1 MRYRNALSPI
11 LDGPSI
17 LADYPQYVEPLPV
30 ENRYLAPPLVD
41 DASGSLCV
49 RSWRYWYNARGI
61 VEFENRLDP
70 AATAVMVV
78 HPWGIDD
85 DHGYRTPEPAGCGF
99 FCTVEKNAVGLAHMR
114 EVIDPFLKRMRP
126 RVNMVGYSLINT
138 EDPIRKKLYA
148 SVLTEPGELD
158 IETGERELAEAL
170 DNWDF
175 TGEPLASEL
184 ELDDRAPVRSYFAQ
198 NPSTE
203 ASDRYN
209 RAGFWQLPMPLS
221 RGLEYVP
228 GDRMF
233 YDLEGYPK
241 VRDYLKSRGV
251 RHVLLAGYCTDMC
264 VISTTCGYQNLEQ
277 DFNVFLVGDATLATY
292 PGSTT
297 PRFATQ
303 VALHNAALMH
313 MVTQAGWVR
322 FEGG

>member
-1 MRYRNALSPI
+1 MRYHNTLTPVV
-11 LDGPSI
+11 DGPPM
-17 LADYPQYVEPLPV
+17 LADYPQFVEPLSA
-30 ENRYLAPPLVD
+30 EHRFLAPPVVHEQDGRL
-41 DASGSLCV
+41 LV
-49 RSWRYWYNARGI
+49 RSWRYWYNPRGI
-61 VEFENRLDP
+61 VEFENRLDEQ
-70 AATAVMVV
+70 ATAVMVV

-85 DHGYRTPEPAGCGF
+85 NHGLRTPEPAGCGF
-99 FCTVEKNAVGLAHMR
+99 FCTVEKNTVGLAHMR

-126 RVNMVGYSLINT
+126 RVNMIGYSLINT

-148 SVLTEPGELD
+148 SVLTEPEELD

-170 DNWDF
+170 GGWNF
-175 TGEPLASEL
+175 TGEPLVPEF
-184 ELDDRAPVRSYFAQ
+184 ELDEQAPVRSYFEQ

-203 ASDRYN
+203 ASNRYN

-221 RGLEYVP
+221 RGIDHEP

-233 YDLEGYPK
+233 YDAEGYHK

-251 RHVLLAGYCTDMC
+251 RHVLLTGYCTDMC
-264 VISTTCGYQNLEQ
+264 VISTTCGYRNLEQ

-303 VALHNAALMH
+303 VALHNAALEH
-313 MVTQAGWVR
+313 MVTQVGWLR
-322 FEGG
+322 LEE

>member
-1 MRYRNALSPI
+1 MRYHNTLTPI
-11 LDGPSI
+11 IDGPPI
-17 LADYPQYVEPLPV
+17 LADYPQFVEPLPA
-30 ENRYLAPPLVD
+30 EKRFLATPLVD
-41 DASGSLCV
+41 DEGGSLLV

-85 DHGYRTPEPAGCGF
+85 GHGLRTPEPAGCGF
-99 FCTVEKNAVGLAHMR
+99 FCTVEKNQVGLAHMR

-126 RVNMVGYSLINT
+126 LVNMVGYSLINT

-148 SVLTEPGELD
+148 SVLTEPEALD
-158 IETGERELAEAL
+158 IEAGERELAEVL
-170 DNWDF
+170 GNWTF
-175 TGEPLASEL
+175 TGEPLDAEF
-184 ELDDRAPVRSYFAQ
+184 ELDDRSPVRSYFEQ

-221 RGLEYVP
+221 RGIDYVP

-233 YDLEGYPK
+233 YDVEGYPK

-264 VISTTCGYQNLEQ
+264 VIGTTCGYQNLEQ
-277 DFNVFLVGDATLATY
+277 DFNVFLVGDATLASY
-292 PGSTT
+292 PGSVT

-313 MVTQAGWVR
+313 MVTQASWVR
-322 FEGG
+322 LEGE